1 MIWRVFEYACSIIP
15 DSFDQLVA
23 VRFSL
28 IGSSTALCAVSP
40 ALFMQLQTAYSFKRL
55 LRCYTNANSFCCCD
69 SPLQSPSYTESTVSK
84 FSLLLTKCKNIL
96 SWARMCTEYM
106 MCKICPF
113 RCVWPFRVGKVQ
125 FCNTK
130 MYLFGKTIVSVI
142 RSTITL
148 I

>member
-1 MIWRVFEYACSIIP
+1 MIWIVFEYARSIIP

-28 IGSSTALCAVSP
+28 IGASTALCAVSP

-55 LRCYTNANSFCCCD
+55 LRCYTNANSFCCSD

-96 SWARMCTEYM
+96 SWARMCTECM

-113 RCVWPFRVGKVQ
+113 RCVWPFRIAKFSFVTRKCIYLAKQSSQLYVQ
-125 FCNTK
+125 
-130 MYLFGKTIVSVI
+130 L
-142 RSTITL
+142 
-148 I
+148 